1 LIARAAR
8 TDAAAPAGIPP
19 TGFERALMRI
29 LFCCDVM
36 GRSGRE
42 AVIDNMAGLR
52 RKLALDFVVINGEN
66 AAGGYGITDKLC
78 QEFYSAGVDCITT
91 GNHVW
96 DQRELIGTIDRD
108 QRLLRPLNF
117 PKATPGR
124 GAAVYTTKTGRKV
137 LVANVMTRLFMDAL
151 DDPFAALEAM
161 FAQHRLTVSAHAIV
175 VDIHGEA
182 TSEKM
187 ALGHL
192 CDGRASLA
200 VGSHSHVPTADA
212 QILPK
217 GTAYQTDAG
226 MCGDY
231 DSVIGMKKETAIAR
245 FVRKMP
251 GERLLPAEGEATLC
265 ATFVETDDATGLAK
279 KVAPLRLGGRLA
291 QAWPE

>member
-1 LIARAAR
+1 LIARAAPA
-8 TDAAAPAGIPP
+8 DAAAPAGIPP
-19 TGFERALMRI
+19 AGFERALMRI
-29 LFCCDVM
+29 LFCGDVM

-161 FAQHRLTVSAHAIV
+161 FAQHRLT
-175 VDIHGEA
+175 
-182 TSEKM
+182 
-187 ALGHL
+187 
-192 CDGRASLA
+192 
-200 VGSHSHVPTADA
+200 
-212 QILPK
+212 K